1 MKTTNLLYIY
11 LILLI
16 GIVIGLLVGSM
27 FSRDHYDKKYI
38 KLRSEIRLI
47 TDVDISYPYGDDRLN
62 KSWFGEEKEERWKS
76 LDSIFMFLVV

>member
-1 MKTTNLLYIY
+1 MKTTNLLDAGMV
-11 LILLI
+11 LSI
-16 GIVIGLLVGSM
+16 GMMIGFLVGSII
-27 FSRDHYDKKYI
+27 FIGHYDNKYI

-62 KSWFGEEKEERWKS
+62 KSWFGEKEERWKS